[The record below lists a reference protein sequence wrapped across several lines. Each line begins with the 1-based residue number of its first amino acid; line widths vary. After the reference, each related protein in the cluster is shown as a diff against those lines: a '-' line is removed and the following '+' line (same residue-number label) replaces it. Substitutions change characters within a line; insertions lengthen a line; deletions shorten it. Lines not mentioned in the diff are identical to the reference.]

1 MADAD
6 ESKPETGK
14 TAEGRRKRP
23 PVTIDLEAEA
33 VAEVPAESPAGEP
46 AAADPEVAVTP
57 TVSAPQSEAPAGAYS
72 DPESMT
78 ATEET
83 ISTEAI
89 DRRRAGA
96 ARFVPVLAAAV
107 LGGVVGGLVTAF
119 ILAPAKDTV
128 TDASVD
134 SRFATV
140 GARLDRIE
148 AAAKEQPA
156 GAAAPRDEARLAAI
170 ETALSELKSAAP
182 APSASAPAAAPV
194 DLGPLEGR
202 IAALESR
209 PAPTEAPTV
218 DLTPLEAKIGGLQ
231 SRLDQI
237 EAHPPVDPK
246 TEIAAQTIALTSLR
260 QAAASGG
267 AFADELKAYQALG
280 GDASALALLASAGA
294 PSLEAL
300 KASFPAIA
308 DQIRTVSAKPDPN
321 ASVWDRLAAS
331 AGSLVS
337 VKPAGPIEGT
347 SPTAILSRIEA
358 AVAKGDLPAA
368 LREADGLDA
377 AAKVPLADWAD
388 GARRRIAIDA
398 ALGALP
404 AAGASNG

>member
-14 TAEGRRKRP
+14 TAEGRRRRP

-33 VAEVPAESPAGEP
+33 VAEVPAESLAGET
-46 AAADPEVAVTP
+46 AAADPEVAVTR
-57 TVSAPQSEAPAGAYS
+57 TATAPQSEAPAGAYS

-156 GAAAPRDEARLAAI
+156 AAAAPQDEARLAAI
-170 ETALSELKSAAP
+170 ETTLSELKSAAP
-182 APSASAPAAAPV
+182 APSASAPAAAV

-209 PAPTEAPTV
+209 PAEAQAPTV

-260 QAAASGG
+260 QAASSGG
-267 AFADELKAYQALG
+267 AFADEIKAYQALG
-280 GDASALALLASAGA
+280 GDASVLAPLASAGA
-294 PSLEAL
+294 PSLETL
-300 KASFPAIA
+300 KASFPAVA

-337 VKPAGPIEGT
+337 VKPAGPIEGS

-358 AVAKGDLPAA
+358 AVTKGDLPAA

-388 GARRRIAIDA
+388 GAQRRIAIDA

-404 AAGASNG
+404 AVGASNG